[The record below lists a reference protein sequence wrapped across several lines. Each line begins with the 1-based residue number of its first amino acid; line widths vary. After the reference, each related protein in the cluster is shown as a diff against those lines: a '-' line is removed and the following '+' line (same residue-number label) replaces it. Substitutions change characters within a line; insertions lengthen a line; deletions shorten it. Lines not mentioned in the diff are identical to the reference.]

1 MCLQEEGIF
10 GDVRVSVQF
19 MNYTNTEG
27 KKWDGTCCDDTGGNC
42 QIDKCDH
49 YFQVCLDDR

>member
-1 MCLQEEGIF
+1 M
-10 GDVRVSVQF
+10 SVQF
-19 MNYTNTEG
+19 MSYTNTEG
-27 KKWDGTCCDDTGGNC
+27 KKWDGACCDDTGGNC